1 MLEMPRI
8 AILGPS
14 PVYHEHWLGPRADYF
29 RLFGKAT
36 DFIAW
41 QQADVSILASY
52 DLVLP
57 LLAWGYHQA
66 PDRWFALLDELE
78 RAGCAV
84 VNPLAVLRW
93 NSDKA
98 YLSELQT
105 AGVKTVPSML
115 TNALSDTDVLNA
127 SSRWPGRDIIIKP
140 TISGGAEGIFRL
152 SALDAIPNVVAG
164 KRMIVQPFMSDIT
177 KNGELSLF
185 YFSGSFS
192 HAVRKTPLSGDYRV
206 QPQFGG
212 VDTPLDPPLSAK
224 MLAEAALTAA
234 QHICGIDRLAY
245 ARVDMVRDEHGDFA
259 LMELELIEPALFLHF
274 APDHG
279 AKLYAAVLT
288 HI

>member
-14 PVYHEHWLGPRADYF
+14 QVYHEHWHGPRADYA
-29 RLFGKAT
+29 RLFGDT
-36 DFIAW
+36 TNFIAW
-41 QQADVSILASY
+41 QQADAAILSSY

-66 PDRWFALLDELE
+66 PDRWFALLDEME
-78 RAGCAV
+78 RARCDV
-84 VNPLAVLRW
+84 VNPIRVLRW

-105 AGVKTVPSML
+105 VGVNTVPSML
-115 TNALSDTDVLNA
+115 TDILNDIDMMDA
-127 SSRWPGRDIIIKP
+127 RGRWPGRDIIIKP
-140 TISGGAEGIFRL
+140 TISGGAEGTFRL

-164 KRMIVQPFMSDIT
+164 KRMMVQPFMSDIT
-177 KNGELSLF
+177 NNGELSLF
-185 YFSGSFS
+185 YFSDSFS
-192 HAVRKTPLSGDYRV
+192 HTVRKTPVSGDYRV

-212 VDTPLDPPLSAK
+212 VDAPLDPPLSAK
-224 MLAEAALTAA
+224 MLAEAALNAA

-259 LMELELIEPALFLHF
+259 LMELELIEPALFLHH

-279 AKLYAAVLT
+279 AKLRSAVLT

>member
-14 PVYHEHWLGPRADYF
+14 PVYHEHWHGPRADYA
-29 RLFGKAT
+29 RLFGDTT

-41 QQADVSILASY
+41 QQADAAILSSY

-66 PDRWFALLDELE
+66 PGHWFTLLDEME
-78 RAGCAV
+78 RTRCNV
-84 VNPLAVLRW
+84 VNPLSVLRW

-98 YLSELQT
+98 YLAELQT
-105 AGVKTVPSML
+105 VGVNTVPSILTDILNDIDML
-115 TNALSDTDVLNA
+115 EAR
-127 SSRWPGRDIIIKP
+127 SRWPGRDIIVKP
-140 TISGGAEGIFRL
+140 TISGGAEGTFLL
-152 SALDAIPNVVAG
+152 SASDMIPDVVIG
-164 KRMIVQPFMSDIT
+164 KRMILQPFMSDIT
-177 KNGELSLF
+177 NNGELSLF

-192 HAVRKTPLSGDYRV
+192 HAVRKTPVSGDFRV

-224 MLAEAALTAA
+224 LLAEASLNTA
-234 QHICGIDRLAY
+234 QHICGIDRLDY
-245 ARVDMVRDEHGDFA
+245 ARVDIVRDEHGDYA
-259 LMELELIEPALFLHF
+259 LMELELIEPALFLHH
-274 APDHG
+274 APDCG
-279 AKLYAAVLT
+279 TKLRTAVLT